1 MRLLQSVLA
10 TLPQTRKPQRKFITH
25 LLGLVLMLPGHATFR
40 NLSRYSSCH
49 ERTFARW
56 YDRPFDFVS
65 LNKAAITQ
73 VIPPEHQQALV
84 IDASFIPKSG
94 TRTYGLEHFWN
105 SRHRRSEKGLEVSAV
120 AWLDITDNCACG
132 LSVEQTPPSDKTSEP
147 QGTRIDACL
156 EQLRG
161 VVCDHHLK
169 HLRYLIADGYYS
181 KRKFLDGVRALG
193 LHQIGKL
200 RRDANLRYF
209 YQGLGHP
216 GPGRPK
222 THDGKVQWDDLS
234 RFERVQSEDDDV
246 VLYHQV
252 LNHVHLRRN
261 LRVVLVVDTR
271 TQRRA
276 VLFST
281 DTDLD
286 AQTLYRGYKAR
297 FQIEFLFRD
306 AKQFTSLNACQ
317 ARSQA
322 KLHFHFNASVSCIFT
337 SEQWRPPATRLT
349 RFERVQSE
357 DDDVVL
363 YHQVL
368 NHVHLRRNL
377 RVVLVVDTRTQRRAV
392 LFSTDT
398 DLDAQTLYRGY
409 KARFQIEFLFRD
421 AKQFASL
428 SACQA
433 RSQAKLHFHFNASM
447 SALALGKLEARQQ
460 SGVSSALPS
469 EAAFSL
475 QCQHECS
482 CPGQAGSAAAK
493 RQCPGRLFHGQPQ
506 TARLQPTSAG
516 ANFSAFSPGA
526 EPGKIQPRLPRPL

>member
-40 NLSRYSSCH
+40 NLSRYSSYH

-73 VIPPEHQQALV
+73 VIAPEHQQALV

-120 AWLDITDNCACG
+120 AWLDITDNCAYG

-147 QGTRIDACL
+147 QGTRIDAYL

-169 HLRYLIADGYYS
+169 HLRYVIADGYYS

-193 LHQIGKL
+193 MHQIGKL

-222 THDGKVQWDDLS
+222 TYDGKVQWDDLS

-276 VLFST
+276 ILFST

-297 FQIEFLFRD
+297 FQ
-306 AKQFTSLNACQ
+306 
-317 ARSQA
+317 A
-322 KLHFHFNASVSCIFT
+322 KLHV
-337 SEQWRPPATRLT
+337 
-349 RFERVQSE
+349 
-357 DDDVVL
+357 
-363 YHQVL
+363 
-368 NHVHLRRNL
+368 
-377 RVVLVVDTRTQRRAV
+377 
-392 LFSTDT
+392 
-398 DLDAQTLYRGY
+398 
-409 KARFQIEFLFRD
+409 
-421 AKQFASL
+421 
-428 SACQA
+428 
-433 RSQAKLHFHFNASM
+433 HFNASM

-460 SGVSSALPS
+460 SGNA
-469 EAAFSL
+469 
-475 QCQHECS
+475 
-482 CPGQAGSAAAK
+482 QAGFSMASLKRRAFNQHLLERISQHLAQGHSLEKSSPDYQDLCNYGTITDRAA
-493 RQCPGRLFHGQPQ
+493 
-506 TARLQPTSAG
+506 
-516 ANFSAFSPGA
+516 
-526 EPGKIQPRLPRPL
+526 